1 MRNVAISW
9 FQAGRE
15 SASQLARDSEV
26 SPMLEFPFAR
36 ERTVVVESPE
46 KADKKSD
53 EAGADDQ
60 MEVEIY

>member
-1 MRNVAISW
+1 MN
-9 FQAGRE
+9 FG
-15 SASQLARDSEV
+15 AR
-26 SPMLEFPFAR
+26 FPFAP